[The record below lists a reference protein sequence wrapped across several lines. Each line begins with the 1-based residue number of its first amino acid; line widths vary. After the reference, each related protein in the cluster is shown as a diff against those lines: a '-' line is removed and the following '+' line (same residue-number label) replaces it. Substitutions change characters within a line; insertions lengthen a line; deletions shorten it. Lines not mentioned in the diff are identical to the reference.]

1 MMHIYILKRSK
12 KGCKYCC
19 NNKMCCF
26 PERKKETEFEEKY
39 GKGTLVK
46 HLSIV
51 KDKKKNHSILKNE

>member
-1 MMHIYILKRSK
+1 
-12 KGCKYCC
+12 
-19 NNKMCCF
+19 MCCF
-26 PERKKETEFEEKY
+26 PERKKETEMEEKY